1 MESGKKWYMIRHN
14 RCSAVFAIDQVAF
27 YNSFVSDSSER
38 EKKVICPNCGEIA
51 MNLDK
56 VESLLRIFEENVK
69 LSKHITITELK
80 EEDLENELTTKIIRG
95 LKGS

>member
-1 MESGKKWYMIRHN
+1 MQEVG
-14 RCSAVFAIDQVAF
+14 D
-27 YNSFVSDSSER
+27 
-38 EKKVICPNCGEIA
+38 CGEIA

-80 EEDLENELTTKIIRG
+80 EEDLENELTTKIIRA